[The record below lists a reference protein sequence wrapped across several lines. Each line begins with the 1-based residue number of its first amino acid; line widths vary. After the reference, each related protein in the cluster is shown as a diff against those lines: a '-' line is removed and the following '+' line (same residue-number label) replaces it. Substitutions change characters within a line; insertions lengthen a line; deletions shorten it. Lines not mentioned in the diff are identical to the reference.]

1 MFTKIMAFKYLRGR
15 KKFFFSFS
23 VMLSLF
29 GIIIGVFS
37 LLTVSSVMN
46 GFDKDMRSRVI
57 GSKAEIRI
65 YEKGFNPIENHALI
79 SEKIEKMR
87 SIVGTAP
94 VCKNELMLQHDNNI
108 TGTVCFGIDMKK
120 QEKITG
126 IFDNIRIGFPTER
139 SLSDNGIIL
148 GFDQALSLGVTV
160 GEYVQITSPLGT
172 EPSPFGLLPKT
183 KKTKVIGIFSS
194 GMPEF
199 DRVFSYI
206 SLQNGRFFA
215 DYQDRISYLEVK
227 TVNAERSKKTAAE
240 IQAVLGEDFI
250 TEDWSEFEASLFNS
264 IKLEKIV
271 MFFVLALMILISA
284 FNITGNF
291 VKLAA
296 EKKQEI
302 GILKAMGAKDKDIIS
317 IFVISGIILGIC
329 GAFFGTFSA
338 LALLIS
344 QKVFQFIKIP
354 VQGFPLNTVPVDL
367 RWIDFVLVP
376 VITII
381 ISFAAALKPAAKTAK
396 ILPVKTIRS
405 R

>member
-1 MFTKIMAFKYLRGR
+1 MFTKEMAFKYLRGR
-15 KKFFFSFS
+15 KRFFFSFS

-65 YEKGFNPIENHALI
+65 YEKNYQPIKDYNSVIQKI
-79 SEKIEKMR
+79 SKIS
-87 SIVGTAP
+87 SITGSGP
-94 VCKNELMLQHDNNI
+94 ICKNELMLQHDKNI
-108 TGTVCFGIDMKK
+108 TGTVCFGIDLDK
-120 QEKITG
+120 QAQITDV
-126 IFDNIRIGFPTER
+126 FENIRIGAP
-139 SLSDNGIIL
+139 SQKDLNDNGIIL

-160 GEYVQITSPLGT
+160 GEYVQITSPIGT

-183 KKTKVIGIFSS
+183 KKAKVVGIFSS

-199 DRVFSYI
+199 DRAFSYI
-206 SLQNGRFFA
+206 SLQNGKYFSG
-215 DYQDRISYLEVK
+215 YKEQISYLDIK
-227 TVNAERSKKTAAE
+227 TENAERSLKTAGE
-240 IQAVLGEDFI
+240 IQKVLGEDFI
-250 TEDWSEFEASLFNS
+250 TEDWSEFEANLFNS
-264 IKLEKIV
+264 IKMEKMV
-271 MFFVLALMILISA
+271 MFFVLALMIIISA

-302 GILKAMGAKDKDIIS
+302 GILKAMGAKDKDIVG
-317 IFVISGIILGIC
+317 IFVTSGIILGIC

-338 LALLIS
+338 LVLLIS
-344 QKVFQFIKIP
+344 QQVFQFIKIP
-354 VQGFPLNTVPVDL
+354 VPGFPLNTVPVDL
-367 RWIDFVLVP
+367 RWTDFVLVP
-376 VITII
+376 VITVL
-381 ISFAAALKPAAKTAK
+381 ISFVSALKPAAKTAK